1 MEISKNEGY
10 AVVSFNVMDINCK
23 EMMQIAQMRDRV
35 AYILKTHKSESSK
48 KEYLSDGELTLIWG
62 ILGTFASMYGETID
76 SAFDKFVQ
84 NEGRI
89 SF

>member
-1 MEISKNEGY
+1 MEIVPKNCL
-10 AVVSFNVMDINCK
+10 AVTSFDIMDINCK

-35 AYILKTHKSESSK
+35 AYILETHKSKSSK

-62 ILGTFASMYGETID
+62 ILGTFASMFGETID